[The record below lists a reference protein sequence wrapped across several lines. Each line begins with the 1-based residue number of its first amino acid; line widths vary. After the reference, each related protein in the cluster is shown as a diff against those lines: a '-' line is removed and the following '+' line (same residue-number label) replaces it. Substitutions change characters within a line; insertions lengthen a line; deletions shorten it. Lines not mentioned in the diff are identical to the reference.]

1 MIVDDQHRR
10 PIAGAGHWSSAD
22 GALHR
27 EQHRIAREVAL
38 LGEGGDPVLQAA
50 AVRRGEIGGREG
62 DHGKRLRA
70 RIGPEGLDH
79 LESGDVGQQEIH
91 DDQRGLLPACELDA
105 LAPERRADEA
115 ESGRRQDRSQYG
127 GHDRIVV
134 DREHERLCVAGVHL
148 AESPDA
154 FEQAPAVQR
163 LGQILRRPE
172 QQSPLL
178 FGEHGL
184 DDHRDLSCSRIG
196 LQRLEHQQ
204 AVFSVEIE
212 IEEDRR
218 RL

>member
-1 MIVDDQHRR
+1 MARCT
-10 PIAGAGHWSSAD
+10 ASSTES
-22 GALHR
+22 R
-27 EQHRIAREVAL
+27 VKSPFWAREETRFSRRRRSAAERL
-38 LGEGGDPVLQAA
+38 A
-50 AVRRGEIGGREG
+50 AVRAITG
-62 DHGKRLRA
+62 
-70 RIGPEGLDH
+70 
-79 LESGDVGQQEIH
+79 S
-91 DDQRGLLPACELDA
+91 
-105 LAPERRADEA
+105 
-115 ESGRRQDRSQYG
+115 
-127 GHDRIVV
+127 
-134 DREHERLCVAGVHL
+134 AGVHL
-148 AESPDA
+148 TESPDA